1 MTKIKK
7 IKIVN
12 DPFAV
17 VESLSRYYS
26 NDLSENIRR
35 GIKAKKEREKVDL
48 VNKMTLPEGFI
59 ARVQKYRSLIKE
71 VDIMSIETD
80 ISNFLQSNNPY
91 KDLYEIE
98 QKVELYKRQTE
109 EHLEWNESD
118 KFNLYMELFD
128 NHKI

>member
-12 DPFAV
+12 DPFALE
-17 VESLSRYYS
+17 ESLSRYYS